1 MIKLTLIEDKPNK
14 PNHPYY
20 YIEFNYMIG
29 DGDGETEY
37 GFACRKEDIEE
48 VAEYVNILNKVKTLK
63 GHWGIC
69 FDEYPEE
76 YPGEYIGL
84 SEEEYKIFYHLI
96 NLDDEDEDTILPI
109 ETTIGDCLRARTEY
123 SFLVFEGINIYYYD
137 ENGKKF
143 NVMIEEV
150 EEKN

>member
-1 MIKLTLIEDKPNK
+1 MIKLTFVEDKPIK
-14 PNHPYY
+14 PNYPSY

-37 GFACRKEDIEE
+37 GFACGKEDIEE
-48 VAEYVNILNKVKTLK
+48 VVKYVNILNKLEPLK

-69 FDEYPEE
+69 FDNYPEE

-84 SEEEYKIFYHLI
+84 SEEEYKKFIRILSLDEYDDLHNTVEENIYDCIKSSNGYH
-96 NLDDEDEDTILPI
+96 
-109 ETTIGDCLRARTEY
+109 
-123 SFLVFEGINIYYYD
+123 FLVFEGINIYYYD

>member
-14 PNHPYY
+14 SNHPYY

-37 GFACRKEDIEE
+37 SFACGKEDIEE

-69 FDEYPEE
+69 FDDYPKE

-84 SEEEYKIFYHLI
+84 SEEEYKKFIRILSLDEYDDLHSMTEKNIHDCIKSSNDYH
-96 NLDDEDEDTILPI
+96 
-109 ETTIGDCLRARTEY
+109 
-123 SFLVFEGINIYYYD
+123 FLVFKGINIYYYD